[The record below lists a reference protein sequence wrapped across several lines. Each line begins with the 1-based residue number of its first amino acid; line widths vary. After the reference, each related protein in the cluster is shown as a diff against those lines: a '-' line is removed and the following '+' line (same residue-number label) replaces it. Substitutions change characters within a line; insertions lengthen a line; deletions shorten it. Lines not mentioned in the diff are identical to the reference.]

1 MIRGKGQLDRRLV
14 ILVEDLRLYFYFNC
28 VLDDFS
34 KVEELINLV
43 CGFPAIKALVR
54 CGEILLVYT
63 SLPSRMLPCLLR
75 SERQD
80 RS

>member
-1 MIRGKGQLDRRLV
+1 MIRGEGQLDCCLV
-14 ILVEDLRLYFYFNC
+14 ILVEDLRLYFYFNR

-34 KVEELINLV
+34 ELEQLINLV

-54 CGEILLVYT
+54 CGEILFVYT

-75 SERQD
+75 SEGQD